1 MCHAEAAPY
10 QKWPNSSQAKAAAPT
25 GSPILQ
31 QLLLGGFLLGRERER
46 DLCAERGK
54 LAREAEEEIEE
65 EEKEEEE
72 SLKLWRNLRKA
83 KKISQF
89 AFIRFLPAAHF
100 TFAVADCVTRDSL
113 QPENRRESMVNLQ
126 LVSLN
131 PNRAN

>member
-1 MCHAEAAPY
+1 MRKRRPTKNG
-10 QKWPNSSQAKAAAPT
+10 QTVAKLKQLPPT

-46 DLCAERGK
+46 DFCAERGK
-54 LAREAEEEIEE
+54 LAREEEEEIEE

>member
-1 MCHAEAAPY
+1 MRKRRPTKNG
-10 QKWPNSSQAKAAAPT
+10 QTVAKLKQLPPT

-54 LAREAEEEIEE
+54 LAREEEEEIEE
-65 EEKEEEE
+65 MEKEEEE

>member
-1 MCHAEAAPY
+1 MRKRRPTKNG
-10 QKWPNSSQAKAAAPT
+10 QTVAKLKQLPPT
-25 GSPILQ
+25 GSPFLQ
-31 QLLLGGFLLGRERER
+31 QLLFGGFLLGRERER

-54 LAREAEEEIEE
+54 LAREEEEEIEE